1 VAVRARAVLL
11 AVLAFSA
18 AARGEEPVSRLQPCP
33 PTPNCV
39 SSKAQ
44 GKTHRVEPFPFAG
57 SAAEALARVKAAALS
72 FPRTKVVEEAP
83 GYVHVTFTSAIF
95 RFVDDV
101 EFEVDEAAKVIHVR
115 SASRVGRSDF
125 GVNRKRVEAIRA
137 KLGG

>member
-1 VAVRARAVLL
+1 VAVRTRVVLL
-11 AVLAFSA
+11 AVLAFSG

-57 SAAEALARVKAAALS
+57 SGAEALARVRAAALS

-83 GYVHVTFTSAIF
+83 GYVHVTFTSAVF

-101 EFEVDEAAKVIHVR
+101 EFEADEKALVVNVR
-115 SASRVGRSDF
+115 SASRVGRGDF

>member
-1 VAVRARAVLL
+1 MRTRVVLL
-11 AVLAFSA
+11 AVLAFSG

-57 SAAEALARVKAAALS
+57 SAAEALGRVKAAALS

-83 GYVHVTFTSAIF
+83 GYVHVTFTSAVF

-101 EFEVDEAAKVIHVR
+101 EFEADEKALVVNVR
-115 SASRVGRSDF
+115 SASRVGRGDF